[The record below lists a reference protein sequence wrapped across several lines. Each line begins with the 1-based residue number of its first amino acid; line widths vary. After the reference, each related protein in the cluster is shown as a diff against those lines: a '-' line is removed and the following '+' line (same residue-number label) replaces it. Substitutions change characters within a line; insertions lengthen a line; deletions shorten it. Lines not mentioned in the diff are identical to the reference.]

1 MESGSILTWSLTVN
15 MNKYGYIDVFPTR
28 IHKIKL
34 DTKLIPKITFG
45 EDDYSKSFDFVDILH
60 NPIFSKLNETVL
72 REASM
77 VCPKHPSI
85 GEWKIVGAWA
95 NKQEPEQDGF
105 KFHSHIN
112 SFMSCVFYVEG
123 EDMSLV
129 VKEEAKEPRQSD
141 STTTCF
147 YDIIV
152 RHNMHPEITLPVDVG
167 DLLVFPSYQ
176 LHKSNTNYTNKNR
189 ISISY
194 NLLPSKIKNEDLPWS
209 LNLDIK

>member
-1 MESGSILTWSLTVN
+1 
-15 MNKYGYIDVFPTR
+15 
-28 IHKIKL
+28 
-34 DTKLIPKITFG
+34 
-45 EDDYSKSFDFVDILH
+45 
-60 NPIFSKLNETVL
+60 
-72 REASM
+72 
-77 VCPKHPSI
+77 
-85 GEWKIVGAWA
+85 
-95 NKQEPEQDGF
+95 
-105 KFHSHIN
+105 
-112 SFMSCVFYVEG
+112 MSCVFYVEG

-176 LHKSNTNYTNKNR
+176 LHKSNTNCTNKNR